1 MGLRLRLSAM
11 ILAAMSVGAAA
22 LAQAPAPGDITQP
35 NPGAGSIQGRVILP
49 NSPDQPPEQIPVRL
63 SQGSGIPIG
72 VIYTSGNGQFLFSNL
87 PTGRYEVSVTL
98 PGFQR
103 FSQMVDISR
112 GSGRIQMQ
120 VHLRRAEEAAQQ
132 EAGGRSVSVGEML
145 APAGARREYEK
156 GLEKLRKDDSA
167 AAERYFKKA
176 VGLYP
181 AYSRVWVELG
191 QLYARSKRPS
201 EAIESFR
208 EALRHD
214 EKDRDA
220 LLCMA
225 RLLNDQ
231 NQYVAALR
239 AAAQLEQIYAGDAR
253 NHLEI
258 ARGLLGL
265 GKVEEAEMA
274 ARQLESEAHLQ
285 TPEVHLVLFSIFRM
299 RRHTAAAA
307 GELRTYLKEMEG
319 RGVARGDAAIARAR
333 ELLAQL
339 ESEIAGAK

>member
-11 ILAAMSVGAAA
+11 ILAALSVAAA
-22 LAQAPAPGDITQP
+22 FAQAPAPGDITQP
-35 NPGAGSIQGRVILP
+35 NPGAGSIQGRVLLP

-103 FSQMVDISR
+103 FSQVVDISR

-120 VHLRRAEEAAQQ
+120 VHLRKAEEAQP
-132 EAGGRSVSVGEML
+132 ETGGRSVSVGEML

-167 AAERYFKKA
+167 GAERHFKKA
-176 VGLYP
+176 VALHP

-191 QLYARSKRPS
+191 QLYARTKRPS

-220 LLCMA
+220 MLYMA

-231 NQYVAALR
+231 SQHVAALR
-239 AAAQLEQIYAGDAR
+239 AAAQLEQIYSGDAR

-274 ARQLESEAHLQ
+274 ARQIQSEAHLQ
-285 TPEVHLVLFSIFRM
+285 TPEVHLILFSIFRM
-299 RRHTAAAA
+299 RRNTVAAA

-319 RGVARGDAAIARAR
+319 RGVAPGDAAIARAR